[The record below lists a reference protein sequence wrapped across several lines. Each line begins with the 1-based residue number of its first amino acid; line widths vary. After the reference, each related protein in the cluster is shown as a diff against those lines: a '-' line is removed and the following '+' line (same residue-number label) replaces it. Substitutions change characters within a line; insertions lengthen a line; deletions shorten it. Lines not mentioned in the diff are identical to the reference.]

1 MNSPPARAVAVA
13 EYRIDRRPGLE
24 ILEDRIAPAAAL
36 AYVLTPT
43 AANISAVITAT
54 DPAGDV
60 VAGSFSGTAGGL
72 VSQGGSDA
80 FVLQYSTA
88 GALLWA
94 HDLGGKQNDA
104 VLGVAT
110 DASGNVYLAG
120 SFQGQASFGVGTN
133 ATLTAQGQT
142 DAFVV
147 KLNSSGTFQ
156 WAHDIGGPLA
166 FDAAD
171 SIAVDPAGNVYVAGL
186 FAGSTNFDPRQSN
199 FTIAAATVNEG
210 FVAKL
215 DTNGNFLW
223 AHDLGASVG
232 GNNSIAVDAGG
243 NTYVA
248 SDYIP
253 LHAVSQVG
261 IVNKLDTNGNVLWTT
276 TTLGAG
282 FVPGDAVAVD
292 AAGNV
297 FITGKFAGSAVFGST
312 TLTAVGN
319 QDAFVAKLD
328 NAGNFLWTQAIGGPA
343 AVDTGAGIAVDVTGN
358 VYVTGAFSATSRFS
372 NFTPT
377 ALGSSDAF
385 MTKLDTSGKFLWVR
399 DAGGSKASASGAA
412 LAVNAAGNIYAA
424 GSFSGTVNFD
434 PAPPICPGPP
444 LARISS

>member
-1 MNSPPARAVAVA
+1 MPLSCSTTPP
-13 EYRIDRRPGLE
+13 ELC
-24 ILEDRIAPAAAL
+24 
-36 AYVLTPT
+36 
-43 AANISAVITAT
+43 S
-54 DPAGDV
+54 
-60 VAGSFSGTAGGL
+60 
-72 VSQGGSDA
+72 
-80 FVLQYSTA
+80 
-88 GALLWA
+88 A

-104 VLGVAT
+104 GLGVAT

-147 KLNSSGTFQ
+147 KLNSAGTFQ

-199 FTIAAATVNEG
+199 FSIAAATVNEG

-243 NTYVA
+243 NAYVA
-248 SDYIP
+248 SDYIS
-253 LHAVSQVG
+253 LFTVSQFG

-276 TTLGAG
+276 TILGAG

-292 AAGNV
+292 ATGNV
-297 FITGKFAGSAVFGST
+297 FITGKFAGSTVFGAT

-328 NAGNFLWTQAIGGPA
+328 NAGNFLWTQDIGGPG
-343 AVDTGAGIAVDVTGN
+343 AVDTGAGIAVDATGN
-358 VYVTGAFSATSRFS
+358 VYVTGAFPAPAVSATSHRR
-372 NFTPT
+372 P
-377 ALGSSDAF
+377 
-385 MTKLDTSGKFLWVR
+385 W
-399 DAGGSKASASGAA
+399 AA
-412 LAVNAAGNIYAA
+412 RTR
-424 GSFSGTVNFD
+424 S
-434 PAPPICPGPP
+434 
-444 LARISS
+444 